1 MSTRERLS
9 NLRSRSVGRDFRQV
23 WLSVIVSSTGDGMF
37 ITVLPLLA
45 AILTRDP
52 VLIAGL
58 TIAQR
63 LPWLLL
69 SMVTGAIADRMD
81 RRRLMIGADLVR
93 FVIVALLGVAIVFD
107 LANIWW
113 LYVCAFLLGV
123 GETLHVNAAQALV
136 PAIVEPTDLLQANAR
151 FGTAQ
156 IAAAQFIG
164 PPLGTASF
172 AIAQSVPF
180 LADAASF
187 AASAALV
194 STLPDVHGVAVPTT
208 RIRDDVR
215 EGFVFMWRNLAVRR
229 ITLML
234 TVINFFY
241 FGATALLVLYTKQ
254 HLHAGDAVYT
264 AMFVGAATGTVLI
277 RFAVSRITARLGEV
291 GTLSLAVWLWA
302 IAIVGLA
309 STDVP
314 VLGVLS
320 YSTLGL
326 GTGLW
331 WAVNTTVRQRLTPTR
346 MLGRM
351 NAAFRTVSWGVVPFG
366 AAFGG
371 VVARHFGLL
380 APFVLGGAVMV
391 LVALSSRWVL
401 RPVGAALSIQPIAP
415 ARRRSDSN
423 RD

>member
-1 MSTRERLS
+1 MSALGKLS
-9 NLRSRSVGRDFRQV
+9 NVRSRSIGRDFRKV
-23 WLSVIVSSTGDGMF
+23 WLSVIISSTGDGMF
-37 ITVLPLLA
+37 ITALPLLA
-45 AILTRDP
+45 AVLTRDP

-58 TIAQR
+58 TVAQR

-81 RRRLMIGADLVR
+81 RRRLMIGADLAR
-93 FVIVALLGVAIVFD
+93 FVIVAILGVAIVAD
-107 LANIWW
+107 VATIWW
-113 LYVCAFLLGV
+113 LYACAFLLGV

-136 PAIVEPTDLLQANAR
+136 PAIVEPADLLQANAR

-172 AIAQSVPF
+172 AVARSVPF
-180 LADAASF
+180 LADAVSF

-194 STLPDVHGVAVPTT
+194 QGLPDVHGVEAPTT

-254 HLHAGDAVYT
+254 HLHAGDGVYT

-277 RFAVSRITARLGEV
+277 RFVVSRVTARLGVV

-309 STDVP
+309 STDVA
-314 VLGVLS
+314 VLGVLA

-331 WAVNTTVRQRLTPTR
+331 WAVNTTVRQQVTPAR

-371 VVARHFGLL
+371 VIARQFGLL
-380 APFVLGGAVMV
+380 APFVLGGVVMV
-391 LVALSSRWVL
+391 LVAACSRWVL
-401 RPVGAALSIQPIAP
+401 RPVGDALRTLAPAAL
-415 ARRRSDSN
+415 
-423 RD
+423 

>member
-1 MSTRERLS
+1 MGALAKLS
-9 NLRSRSVGRDFRQV
+9 NVRSRSIGRDFRKV
-23 WLSVIVSSTGDGMF
+23 WMSVLISSTGDGMF
-37 ITVLPLLA
+37 ITALPLFA
-45 AILTRDP
+45 AVLTRDP

-58 TIAQR
+58 TVAQR

-69 SMVTGAIADRMD
+69 SMVTGAVADRMD
-81 RRRLMIGADLVR
+81 RRRLLIGADLVR
-93 FVIVALLGVAIVFD
+93 LGIVALLGLAIVVD
-107 LANIWW
+107 AANIWW

-136 PAIVEPTDLLQANAR
+136 PAIVEPADLLQANAR

-156 IAAAQFIG
+156 IASAQFIG
-164 PPLGTASF
+164 PPLGTVGF
-172 AIAQSVPF
+172 AVAQSVPF
-180 LADAASF
+180 LADAVSF
-187 AASAALV
+187 AASAVLV
-194 STLPDVHGVAVPTT
+194 SSLPDVHGVESPTT
-208 RIRDDVR
+208 RMRDDVR
-215 EGFVFMWRNLAVRR
+215 EGFAFMWRNLALRR
-229 ITLML
+229 MTLLL

-241 FGATALLVLYTKQ
+241 FAATALLVLYTKQ
-254 HLHAGDAVYT
+254 HLHAGDVVYT

-277 RFAVSRITARLGEV
+277 RFVVSRITARLGVV

-302 IAIVGLA
+302 AAIVGLA

-314 VLGVLS
+314 MLGVLA

-331 WAVNTTVRQRLTPTR
+331 WAVNTTVRQQITPTR

-371 VVARHFGLL
+371 VLARHFGLL
-380 APFVLGGAVMV
+380 APFVVAGVVMV
-391 LVALSSRWVL
+391 LVALSSRRVL
-401 RPVGAALSIQPIAP
+401 RPVDAALREVGNPSL
-415 ARRRSDSN
+415 R
-423 RD
+423 